1 MERVIVLLLKF
12 GVVGFSGTLLDFFIT
27 WVCKERLRW
36 NKFLSNSLG
45 FIVAASSNYILNR
58 LWTFQSDASD
68 IPREYATFIGISV
81 IGLLLNNLFLYI
93 FNERVSLNFY
103 LSKAIAIVFVTI
115 WNFLGNY
122 FFTF

>member
-1 MERVIVLLLKF
+1 MKF

-45 FIVAASSNYILNR
+45 FIVAASSNYVLNR

-68 IPREYATFIGISV
+68 ISREYATFMGISM

-103 LSKAIAIVFVTI
+103 LSKVIAVVLVTI

>member
-1 MERVIVLLLKF
+1 MERIIVLLLKF

-45 FIVAASSNYILNR
+45 FIVAASSNYVLNR

-68 IPREYATFIGISV
+68 ISREYATFMGISM

-103 LSKAIAIVFVTI
+103 ISKVIAVVLVTI